1 MTKEEFYSYQERAFD
16 AFCMR
21 TIHNAAISIHR
32 SLAAQTARE
41 IPLSSDASDA
51 WTALW
56 TEDAYRLDGREFR
69 VNSRRVVV
77 DDPELSL
84 ALQYITPQMREI
96 ILLSY
101 FLEQSESEI
110 GKMLK
115 LHKSTV
121 NMKKATALRRLREI
135 IEAAEYD

>member
-1 MTKEEFYSYQERAFD
+1 MTKEEFISYQEHAFD

-41 IPLSSDASDA
+41 IPLSADASDA

-56 TEDAYRLDGREFR
+56 TEDAYRLDGREFC
-69 VNSRRVVV
+69 VNGRRVVV
-77 DDPELSL
+77 YDPELSL

-101 FLEQSESEI
+101 FLEHSESEI
-110 GKMLK
+110 GQLLGLK
-115 LHKSTV
+115 KSTV
-121 NMKKATALRRLREI
+121 NMKKTAALKRLREI
-135 IEAAEYD
+135 IEAAEHD